1 MSTSALVFFI
11 LCAVALLMV
20 PRRWAPVPLLVG
32 CCYMTM
38 GQGIE
43 IGAFSLPIYRM
54 LLFVGFVRMLLKGE
68 KIKGFGN
75 AVDKLVFFLMGWIF
89 LASFFH
95 DGELGSGPVYVS
107 GVIFNFALVYF
118 LIRVWCRD
126 VSEVVGVVVIIAFML
141 APIAV
146 EMVMERVT
154 KTNLFAVF
162 GGIPEAVMF
171 REGKY
176 RAQGPF
182 RHPILAG
189 TVGAVCMPLFI
200 GIWHKNRMASIVGL
214 VSGLCM
220 TIASASSGPLMS
232 VIVGICAVI
241 MWRYRHLTSHAR
253 WAALVLYFAFQIYT
267 GQPGYYLMKRIDL
280 TGGSTGWHRARLIES
295 AFEKIDEWW
304 LFGTDVTRHWMPTG
318 VSFSPY
324 HTDITNYYL
333 AFGVVAGLPAMLAV
347 IAILAVCFRW
357 IGIIIRLLKD
367 ADNQESFV
375 VWCLGAGLF
384 AHAATS
390 ISVSYFDQS
399 LVFFWMNVAII
410 SSMHAA
416 VISRNTEIVN
426 NEPFLEHNKAAV

>member
-1 MSTSALVFFI
+1 MNASALVFFL
-11 LCAVALLMV
+11 LCAVVLLVV

-54 LLFVGFVRMLLKGE
+54 LLFVGLIRMLLKGE
-68 KIKGFGN
+68 KIEGFGN
-75 AVDKLVFFLMGWIF
+75 TTDKLVFFLMGWIF

-95 DGELGSGPVYVS
+95 DGELGSGPVYAL

-118 LIRVWCRD
+118 LIRAWCRD
-126 VSEVVGVVVIIAFML
+126 VPEVVGVIVIIAFML

-162 GGIPEAVMF
+162 GGVPHEVMF

-182 RHPILAG
+182 RHSILAG
-189 TVGAVCMPLFI
+189 TVGAVCIPLFI
-200 GIWHKNRMASIVGL
+200 GIWHKNRMASIIGL
-214 VSGLCM
+214 VSGFCIA
-220 TIASASSGPLMS
+220 IASASSGPLMS
-232 VIVGICAVI
+232 MIVSICAVI
-241 MWRYRHLTSHAR
+241 MWRYRHLTNQAR
-253 WAALVLYFAFQIYT
+253 WTALVLYFAFQIYT
-267 GQPGYYLMKRIDL
+267 GQPGYYLLSRIDL
-280 TGGSTGWHRARLIES
+280 TGSSTGWHRARLIES
-295 AFEKIDEWW
+295 AFQFIDEWW

-324 HTDITNYYL
+324 HADITNYYL
-333 AFGVVAGLPAMLAV
+333 AFGVVAGLPAMLVV
-347 IAILAVCFRW
+347 IAILVICFRW
-357 IGIIIRLLKD
+357 IGRTTRLLED
-367 ADNQESFV
+367 AEKQEAFV

-416 VISRNTEIVN
+416 LKTRDPELT
-426 NEPFLEHNKAAV
+426 NEEQTLERDGAAA